1 MEVIS
6 AWELYLWTR
15 LTGVSVIVALIGAC
29 CVVVLIVNS
38 VSNAVIMDCHHSERQ
53 EYKNAKAF
61 FSGKTFKRLLVLSVS
76 AAVLFVSIPSKRDMA
91 MIYVIPKIV
100 NNQEVQEGAKQV
112 VGEAKEIYDIAKS
125 ALKEYAGVKDTDK

>member
-15 LTGVSVIVALIGAC
+15 LDYLQGA
-29 CVVVLIVNS
+29 
-38 VSNAVIMDCHHSERQ
+38 
-53 EYKNAKAF
+53 F
-61 FSGKTFKRLLVLSVS
+61 LVLSII
-76 AAVLFVSIPSKRDMA
+76 AAFGAVFGWMLGVLCEGGPHWYGTGPTIAIFFFMALFVLTPNQKEAA
-91 MIYVIPKIV
+91 MIIVIPKIV

-125 ALKEYAGVKDTDK
+125 ALKEYAGVKDE